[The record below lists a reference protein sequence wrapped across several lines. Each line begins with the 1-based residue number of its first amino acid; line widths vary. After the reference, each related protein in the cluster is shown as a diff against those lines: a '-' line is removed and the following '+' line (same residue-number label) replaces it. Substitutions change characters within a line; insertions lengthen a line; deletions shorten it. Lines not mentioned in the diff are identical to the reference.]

1 MMVRAGSACSTDCYS
16 GSRFWIRSNH
26 VESIL
31 DPSCHTWTLKYVFRW
46 KVLFIFL
53 YSGSRRK
60 WSSVHI
66 PAGFCSTLEPLESS
80 AADTETASPSPVMA
94 AGFSSV
100 PTTCSVLFSLLC
112 KRPTGKWG
120 RQFTLACL
128 CFAGSEQLSFL
139 QDTQLS
145 PPPEWRESCTEP
157 ARSARGNTSRS
168 GKPANKLGR
177 KAARLGPQREEIIQS
192 AKSR

>member
-1 MMVRAGSACSTDCYS
+1 MMVRAGSACSADCYS

-31 DPSCHTWTLKYVFRW
+31 DPSCLTWTLKYVFRW

-53 YSGSRRK
+53 YSGSHRK

-66 PAGFCSTLEPLESS
+66 PAGFCSTPETLESS
-80 AADTETASPSPVMA
+80 AAVTETASPNPVMA
-94 AGFSSV
+94 ARFSSV
-100 PTTCSVLFSLLC
+100 PTTGPVLFSLLC
-112 KRPTGKWG
+112 KCPTGKWG
-120 RQFTLACL
+120 LQFTLACL
-128 CFAGSEQLSFL
+128 CFAGRKQLSLL

-145 PPPEWRESCTEP
+145 PPPRWRGSCTEP

-168 GKPANKLGR
+168 VKPANKLGR
-177 KAARLGPQREEIIQS
+177 KDG
-192 AKSR
+192 

>member
-1 MMVRAGSACSTDCYS
+1 MSYLNSKICLSVKGSVYLSLLRLAQKMEFSPHTSRLLFHSGAPGILCSRHRNS
-16 GSRFWIRSNH
+16 IPQSR
-26 VESIL
+26 
-31 DPSCHTWTLKYVFRW
+31 
-46 KVLFIFL
+46 
-53 YSGSRRK
+53 
-60 WSSVHI
+60 
-66 PAGFCSTLEPLESS
+66 
-80 AADTETASPSPVMA
+80 PVMA

-128 CFAGSEQLSFL
+128 CFAGSEQLIFL

-177 KAARLGPQREEIIQS
+177 KAARRGPQREEIIQS